1 MNKKKRLLTT
11 LAVGTAAFAMLGI
24 GNTVAKIEDS
34 ALSAAAETV
43 AVTVTVG
50 EEVTPYA
57 DLQSALDYANTQ
69 DSAKITLVAD
79 TVEGV
84 SQWVYTNLTLDLAGK
99 EINNI
104 SLSMSS
110 QASNASLVIEDS
122 SGNNAGRLTPISGV
136 TFSAMYSGQ
145 VTINGGTFVG
155 VGFSM
160 LNAENTITV
169 NGGIFEKY
177 LSISAKVGAATVND
191 GVFEQGLFYLY
202 GEGKIALKGGTY
214 GKLDIRNGV
223 IADVLADGY
232 ALKNSSMTYEKIN
245 KSYIYEDEYTIVEH
259 TCVEE
264 YLTNAT
270 QHWLGCACFRG
281 EPTAEKENHTGGTA
295 TCTEKAVCTVCKE
308 EYGGKPVGHK
318 SDTASCTVKA
328 DCTVCGQEYGGEYT
342 EHIGGEKTC
351 TEKAVC
357 ERCEKE
363 YGDEPVGHTG
373 GEATCKRK
381 ARCEVCNKAY
391 GERAEHK
398 DENSDGK
405 CDVCEE
411 EVEVVET
418 PSNGNEES
426 EEGCGGNATGV
437 TAGLLGTLGLAVVAV
452 LIKKRKI
459 SS

>member
-11 LAVGTAAFAMLGI
+11 LVTTTAAFAMLGI
-24 GNTVAKIEDS
+24 GNTIAKIEDS
-34 ALSAAAETV
+34 ALSVAAETV

-57 DLQSALDYANTQ
+57 DFQSALDYANTQ
-69 DSAKITLVAD
+69 ESAKITLVAD
-79 TVEGV
+79 TVEGG

-122 SGNNAGRLTPISGV
+122 SGNNSGRLTPINGV
-136 TFSAMYSGQ
+136 TLSTMYSGQ
-145 VTINGGTFVG
+145 VTINGGTFVR

-160 LNAENTITV
+160 QNAENTITI
-169 NGGIFEKY
+169 NGGVFETY
-177 LSISAKVGAATVND
+177 LSVSAKKGVATVND
-191 GVFEQGLFYLY
+191 GVFECAVLYLY
-202 GEGKIALKGGTY
+202 EEGEIFLKGGVY
-214 GKLDIRNGV
+214 DQLDIRNGV
-223 IADVLADGY
+223 IADALADGY
-232 ALKNSSMTYEKIN
+232 ALKNSSTAYENIN
-245 KSYIYEDEYTIVEH
+245 QSYIYEDEYTVVEH
-259 TCVEE
+259 TCAEE
-264 YLTNAT
+264 YLANET
-270 QHWLGCACFRG
+270 QHWIGCACFRG

-342 EHIGGEKTC
+342 EHIGGETTC

-373 GEATCKRK
+373 GKATCKKK

-391 GERAEHK
+391 GELADHK

-405 CDVCEE
+405 CDVCEK

-418 PSNGNEES
+418 PSNGGEEGGK
-426 EEGCGGNATGV
+426 GCGGNATGV
-437 TAGLLGTLGLAVVAV
+437 TAGLLSTLGLAVVAV
-452 LIKKRKI
+452 LIKRRKI

>member
-145 VTINGGTFVG
+145 VTINGGTFIAGEGIWALNENDATGGAIVVYG
-155 VGFSM
+155 GTFVGFNPANNVS
-160 LNAENTITV
+160 E
-169 NGGIFEKY
+169 
-177 LSISAKVGAATVND
+177 
-191 GVFEQGLFYLY
+191 
-202 GEGKIALKGGTY
+202 GEGT
-214 GKLDIRNGV
+214 NF
-223 IADVLADGY
+223 LASGY
-232 ALKNSSMTYEKIN
+232 AALENNGAYTVEK
-245 KSYIYEDEYTIVEH
+245 SH
-259 TCVEE
+259 T
-264 YLTNAT
+264 
-270 QHWLGCACFRG
+270 
-281 EPTAEKENHTGGTA
+281 HT
-295 TCTEKAVCTVCKE
+295 
-308 EYGGKPVGHK
+308 
-318 SDTASCTVKA
+318 
-328 DCTVCGQEYGGEYT
+328 
-342 EHIGGEKTC
+342 
-351 TEKAVC
+351 
-357 ERCEKE
+357 
-363 YGDEPVGHTG
+363 
-373 GEATCKRK
+373 
-381 ARCEVCNKAY
+381 
-391 GERAEHK
+391 
-398 DENSDGK
+398 
-405 CDVCEE
+405 
-411 EVEVVET
+411 EVEIDKVKSLFE
-418 PSNGNEES
+418 
-426 EEGCGGNATGV
+426 A
-437 TAGLLGTLGLAVVAV
+437 
-452 LIKKRKI
+452 LI
-459 SS
+459 